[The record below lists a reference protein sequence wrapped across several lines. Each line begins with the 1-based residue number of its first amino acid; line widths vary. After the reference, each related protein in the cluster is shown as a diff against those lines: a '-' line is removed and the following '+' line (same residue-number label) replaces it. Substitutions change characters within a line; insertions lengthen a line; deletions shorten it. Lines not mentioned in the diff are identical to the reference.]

1 MSQVIR
7 HSIWDMA
14 TVSPSSTP
22 NPDATKYDLDTTLPA
37 TINFKSAEAA
47 AGNPFAAA
55 VFETAGVA
63 SIFGMKGFVTVTR
76 VPGTEWATIHAAVE
90 KAAAEHL

>member
-1 MSQVIR
+1 
-7 HSIWDMA
+7 MA

-55 VFETAGVA
+55 VFETPGVA
-63 SIFGMKGFVTVTR
+63 SIFGVKGFVTVTR
-76 VPGTEWATIHAAVE
+76 VPGTDWATIHAAVE

>member
-1 MSQVIR
+1 
-7 HSIWDMA
+7 MA

-47 AGNPFAAA
+47 AGNPFAEA
-55 VFETAGVA
+55 VFKTPGVA
-63 SIFGMKGFVTVTR
+63 SIFGVKSFVTVTR
-76 VPGTEWATIHAAVE
+76 VPGTDWADIHAAVE

>member
-1 MSQVIR
+1 
-7 HSIWDMA
+7 MA

-37 TINFKSAEAA
+37 TINFKNAEAA

-55 VFETAGVA
+55 VFEAPGVA
-63 SIFGMKGFVTVTR
+63 SIFGVKSFVTVTR
-76 VPGTEWATIHAAVE
+76 VPGADWATIHGAVE

>member
-1 MSQVIR
+1 
-7 HSIWDMA
+7 MA

-47 AGNPFAAA
+47 AGNAFAEE
-55 VFETAGVA
+55 VFKAPGVA
-63 SIFGMKGFVTVTR
+63 SIFGVKGFVTVTR
-76 VPGTEWATIHAAVE
+76 APGADWGPIHAAVE
-90 KAAAEHL
+90 KAAADHL